1 MSDEQQQDDHIGG
14 LQLKEAKPELK
25 EPPLFQVI
33 LLNDDFT
40 PMEFVVHILEH
51 FFALDHEKATR
62 IMLNVHHNGKGVC
75 GTFTRDIA
83 ETKMVTVNEYARAN
97 EHPLLCT
104 IEEA

>member
-1 MSDEQQQDDHIGG
+1 MSDEQQQDDHAGG
-14 LQLKEAKPELK
+14 LQLKEAKPETK

>member
-1 MSDEQQQDDHIGG
+1 MSNEQQQDDYAGG
-14 LQLKEAKPELK
+14 LQLKEQKPELK
-25 EPPLFQVI
+25 QPPLYKVV

-40 PMEFVVHILEH
+40 PMEFVVHVLEH
-51 FFALDHEKATR
+51 FFGLDHEKATR

-75 GTFTRDIA
+75 GTYTRDIA
-83 ETKMVTVNEYARAN
+83 ETKMVAVNEYSRAN